1 MGPPGDGL
9 RMPAFARKQGRRTGC
24 SRRPSPDEAACLAR
38 GDKQVA
44 HEKRAYTCLRVRAVL
59 ALTAPAWLVVSVS
72 TATRAAFNARF

>member
-1 MGPPGDGL
+1 VDG
-9 RMPAFARKQGRRTGC
+9 KQVFRANHRVD
-24 SRRPSPDEAACLAR
+24 RPVRDAAMHEF